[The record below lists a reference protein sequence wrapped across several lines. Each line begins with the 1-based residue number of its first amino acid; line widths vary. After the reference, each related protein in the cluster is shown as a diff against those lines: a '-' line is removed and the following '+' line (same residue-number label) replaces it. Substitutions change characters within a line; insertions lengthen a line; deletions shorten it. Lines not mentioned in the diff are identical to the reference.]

1 MNAFHREEK
10 KAQRPQFAP
19 DLLVTMQLSQVSNP
33 DLVPGAPYPEHAGQQ
48 GPIFSVSLRDLTGL
62 SSPSSSQ

>member
-19 DLLVTMQLSQVSNP
+19 DLLVTTQLSQVSNP
-33 DLVPGAPYPEHAGQQ
+33 DLVPGAPERAGQQ

>member
-19 DLLVTMQLSQVSNP
+19 DLLVTTQLSQVSI
-33 DLVPGAPYPEHAGQQ
+33 Q
-48 GPIFSVSLRDLTGL
+48 ILR
-62 SSPSSSQ
+62 PVH